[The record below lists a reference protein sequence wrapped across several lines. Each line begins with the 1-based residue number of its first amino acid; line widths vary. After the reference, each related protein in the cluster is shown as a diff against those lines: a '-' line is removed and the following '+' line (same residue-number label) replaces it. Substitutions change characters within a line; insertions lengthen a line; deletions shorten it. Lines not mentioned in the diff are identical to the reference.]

1 MTKRDQDQQGL
12 ERAAKSAL
20 ILELIV
26 QGKALAEVLEQIV
39 LCVES
44 ESPGMMC
51 SILLLDAL
59 GTHLLLAAAPHLPT
73 FYNEAIHG
81 VAIGP
86 TVGSCGTAAHTRA
99 RVVVEDIA
107 TDPLWKDFAALA
119 QAAGLA
125 SCWSEPILNAK
136 GSVLGTFAI
145 YHARPVAP
153 TPSDLE
159 LIASASRLAS
169 LAIERARSEEKLQVF
184 QRALDEISAGVIL
197 TDAQTPGNPVIYVN
211 HAFEKITGYAAEE
224 VLGEHLGRLVGTD
237 RDQALIKALR
247 ENSAAGRETRG
258 LFRNYRKDG
267 TLFWNDYVHTPIRNA
282 QGEVTHFVGIQN
294 DVTQQKSF
302 ADALMASEARYR
314 QIVETAEEG
323 IWICDAKEQTQ
334 MVNAKVCQILG
345 YSRDELIGKPS
356 LSFIHEADLAQ
367 VQRGVEQRHKGTRN
381 TYVARFRHKQGH
393 EVWAQIAGSPILE
406 ADGTYSGSLAMITD
420 ITEQRTIEN
429 RLQNLAS
436 NLPGVI
442 FQYQY
447 APEGTDCIS
456 YISEGC
462 RKLFETDQESILR
475 SANMIWQYVPDSERV
490 TLWQSLLGSAET
502 LTEWNAE
509 WSMELPSGRVKW
521 MRASAK
527 PHRTDRG
534 IVVWDGIVL
543 DVTERRLA
551 QEQIIHNSL
560 HDPLTGLPNRILLM
574 ETLEQAIQRKD
585 RPKHLDYAL
594 LFLDLDRFKVIN
606 DSLGHLPGDE
616 ILKRVAHILRRHLRS
631 VDLVARFGGDEFVI
645 VLEEV
650 AGPEK
655 VLLIAERILHDF
667 DAPFL
672 LEDTEIFLG
681 ASIGIVLGSAQ
692 YTRAADAVRDADIA
706 MYRAKAAGGG
716 TYRLFDSEMHTRAV
730 ERLSVETELRRALER
745 EDFVL
750 HYQPIIDLQTDQLWG
765 VEALVRLVHPTRGL
779 IAPGEF
785 IPVAEETGLIV
796 VLDHWVL
803 RTACQQLVCWNAR
816 FPQHPPLKI
825 SVNISAPTLR
835 KPGFVRYLD
844 TLLKEI
850 PLVHG
855 GLTLELTEGVLMEN
869 SSKTQELFE
878 YLKAHD
884 IRLSIDDFG
893 TGFSSL
899 SYLSR
904 FPVDA
909 LKIDRSFVQQMGHHN
924 RNFQLVSTV
933 VTLSNQLGFAAV
945 AEGIETPEQLAWLR
959 QLGCEFG
966 QGYLFAR
973 PLSVEQLEGRFLV
986 PRDASGLSH
995 EVGGLRKAA

>member
-1 MTKRDQDQQGL
+1 MTKRDQDQRGL

-44 ESPGMMC
+44 ESPGVMC

-81 VAIGP
+81 LAIGP
-86 TVGSCGTAAHTRA
+86 TVGSCGTAAHTRV

-107 TDPLWKDFAALA
+107 TDPLWKDFVALA

-145 YHARPVAP
+145 YHAEPMAP

-184 QRALDEISAGVIL
+184 QRALDEISAGVL
-197 TDAQTPGNPVIYVN
+197 LADAQTPGNPVIYVN

-224 VLGEHLGRLVGTD
+224 VLGENLGRLVGTD
-237 RDQALIKALR
+237 RDQSLIKVLK

-267 TLFWNDYVHTPIRNA
+267 TRFWNDYVHTPIRNA

-345 YSRDELIGKPS
+345 YSREELIGKPS

-429 RLQNLAS
+429 RLQNVVT
-436 NLPGVI
+436 NLPGVL
-442 FQYQY
+442 YQFELSPNGSQRMTY
-447 APEGTDCIS
+447 VSA
-456 YISEGC
+456 GC
-462 RKLFETDQESILR
+462 EELWEIEAERALESIQVLWDQIDPAFIPHMKATLQESTMCLTPW
-475 SANMIWQYVPDSERV
+475 N
-490 TLWQSLLGSAET
+490 
-502 LTEWNAE
+502 TEWAITV
-509 WSMELPSGRVKW
+509 PSGRRKW
-521 MRASAK
+521 MQVSAK
-527 PHRTDRG
+527 PQRREDG
-534 IVVWDGIVL
+534 AIVWDGFIL

-551 QEQIIHNSL
+551 QEQIVHNSL

-585 RPKHLDYAL
+585 RPSHLDYAL

-616 ILKRVAHILRRHLRS
+616 ILKRVAQILRRHLRS

-655 VLLIAERILHDF
+655 ILLIAERILRDF

-672 LEDTEIFLG
+672 LDDTEIFLG
-681 ASIGIVLGSAQ
+681 ASIGIVLGSSE
-692 YTRAADAVRDADIA
+692 YTSAADAVRDADIA

-716 TYRLFDSEMHTRAV
+716 TYRLFDTEMHTRAV

-765 VEALVRLVHPTRGL
+765 AEALVRLIHPTRGL

-796 VLDHWVL
+796 ALDHWVL
-803 RTACQQLVCWNAR
+803 RTACQQLACWNAR
-816 FPQHPPLKI
+816 FPQHPLLKI

-878 YLKAHD
+878 YLKAHN

-909 LKIDRSFVQQMGHHN
+909 LKIDRSFVQQMGHHK

-945 AEGIETPEQLAWLR
+945 AEGIETPEQLTWLR

-973 PLSVEQLEGRFLV
+973 PLSVDQLESRFLV
-986 PRDASGLSH
+986 PREASGLGH
-995 EVGGLRKAA
+995 EIGSLRKAA